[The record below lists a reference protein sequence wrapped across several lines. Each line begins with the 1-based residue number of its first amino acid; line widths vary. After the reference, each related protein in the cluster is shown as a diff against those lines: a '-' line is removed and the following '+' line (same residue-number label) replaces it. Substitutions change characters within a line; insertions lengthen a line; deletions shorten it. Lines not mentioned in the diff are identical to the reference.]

1 MAGVIRERQV
11 LRGDVLLP
19 LGGGAGTEQLAD
31 LYRDEGKPVVPV
43 SAALG
48 AINRDGNGGSN
59 YLHGHALSNSD
70 AFFRL
75 RDGAG
80 NAAARLSGLALDSA
94 SDVAKLAKETVE
106 LLADLKPRPA
116 FYVRLLATDHPAF
129 VAVECFFR
137 DVVDDVVEQR
147 GFTPHEM
154 GRGKPEAAF
163 MDVEI
168 FAALHRA
175 GLVVVD
181 LTGVRPNCTM
191 ELGYALARRRRV
203 VISAEAGTTLPFD
216 TSMLPTY
223 FWEDNGAPV
232 ERQEAYGAWLEQ
244 YSELP
249 PLVD

>member
-1 MAGVIRERQV
+1 M
-11 LRGDVLLP
+11 
-19 LGGGAGTEQLAD
+19 
-31 LYRDEGKPVVPV
+31 

-48 AINRDGNGGSN
+48 AMNRDGNGGSS
-59 YLHGHALSNSD
+59 YLHAQALGDSD

-80 NAAARLSGLALDSA
+80 NAAARLSGLTLRTDS
-94 SDVAKLAKETVE
+94 DHDMLARETVE

-116 FYVRLLATDHPAF
+116 FYVRLLATEHPDF
-129 VAVECFFR
+129 FTVERFFR
-137 DVVDDVVEQR
+137 EVIDDVVEQR
-147 GFTPHEM
+147 GFTPREM
-154 GRGKPEAAF
+154 GHGKPEAAF

-203 VISAEAGTTLPFD
+203 VISAQAGTTLPFD

-223 FWEDNGAPV
+223 FWEDSGTPT

-249 PLVD
+249 PLVE